1 MRQRLLVVKISGD
14 SADVHIRAVGVK
26 GMAAANV
33 LPALYCVGGRTRT
46 GKVSE
51 T

>member
-1 MRQRLLVVKISGD
+1 MFPLKFFRD
-14 SADVHIRAVGVK
+14 SADVHIRAVVVK
-26 GMAAANV
+26 GMAAAKV
-33 LPALYCVGGRTRT
+33 VPALYCAGGRTRT

>member
-1 MRQRLLVVKISGD
+1 MFPLKFFRD
-14 SADVHIRAVGVK
+14 SADVHIRAVVVK
-26 GMAAANV
+26 GMAAAKV
-33 LPALYCVGGRTRT
+33 LPALCCAGGRTRT